1 MKHEKANNALMACGL
16 DLTTSAAQN
25 DKEIRTGDGDKM
37 IAAAKFMAV
46 EAKETSNAAID
57 AKANSVR
64 EAGGITKE
72 AIDHLFEFEDIIHG
86 QEKIAKK
93 TLENVRSMKSA
104 MSLELKTLTKLVA
117 QLKQLDLS
125 SVADEL
131 ERVQGV
137 MESDTLKKLF
147 AK

>member
-1 MKHEKANNALMACGL
+1 MKHGKTNEAMMAHGI
-16 DLTTSAAQN
+16 DLATSAAQN
-25 DKEIRTGDGDKM
+25 DQEIRTGDGDKM

-46 EAKETSNAAID
+46 EVKEKSNIAID

-64 EAGGITKE
+64 EADGITKE
-72 AIDHLFEFEDIIHG
+72 AIDQLFEFEDMIQR

-117 QLKQLDLS
+117 QVKQLDLS

-131 ERVQGV
+131 ERVQVV

-147 AK
+147 KD